1 MLIQIKH
8 LSLLMIV
15 MAMLLIAAQ
24 CGAGL
29 PAAEAPPTDAE
40 TPAEAAGPE
49 SEAHEYEQDM
59 EPTALSPIDLAGGE
73 KLQVV
78 ATTNIIG
85 DLVRNVGGDM
95 VALTTMLPI
104 GADPHTFNP
113 TPSDVAAVAG
123 AHVVLI
129 NGLHLEEFLAEL
141 IENAGGEA
149 PVVALSA
156 NVDLQEFRE
165 GAGNSHD
172 DEAEHDAEAEE
183 HNESE
188 SAPEEGQEHH
198 EHGGVDPHVWLSPAN
213 AFVMVHN
220 IEQALSQL
228 DPANAATYAANAE
241 SYQAELEALDD
252 WVAEQIGTIPA
263 ENRKMVTDHGAFGY
277 YADRYGL
284 EVVGTV
290 LPAYSTNAEPS
301 AQELADLQEAIAAL
315 GVRAVFVGTT
325 VNPILAER
333 VAEDT
338 GIKLVPL
345 YTGSLGESGSGA
357 ETYLDYIRYNTRA
370 IVEGLK

>member
-1 MLIQIKH
+1 M
-8 LSLLMIV
+8 
-15 MAMLLIAAQ
+15 
-24 CGAGL
+24 
-29 PAAEAPPTDAE
+29 
-40 TPAEAAGPE
+40 
-49 SEAHEYEQDM
+49 
-59 EPTALSPIDLAGGE
+59 
-73 KLQVV
+73 
-78 ATTNIIG
+78 
-85 DLVRNVGGDM
+85 
-95 VALTTMLPI
+95 
-104 GADPHTFNP
+104 
-113 TPSDVAAVAG
+113 
-123 AHVVLI
+123 
-129 NGLHLEEFLAEL
+129 
-141 IENAGGEA
+141 
-149 PVVALSA
+149 
-156 NVDLQEFRE
+156 
-165 GAGNSHD
+165 
-172 DEAEHDAEAEE
+172 
-183 HNESE
+183 
-188 SAPEEGQEHH
+188 
-198 EHGGVDPHVWLSPAN
+198 WLSPAN